1 MEKGTFFF
9 FLQFY
14 IFILKNRIAISK
26 KKKIQHFEKVI
37 ALFQGLKKIIKFKK
51 FEFKILF

>member
-9 FLQFY
+9 FSSILYFY
-14 IFILKNRIAISK
+14 SEKSNCDFK

-37 ALFQGLKKIIKFKK
+37 ALFKKGY
-51 FEFKILF
+51 KI